1 MADSSFLLQAH
12 KFSPDNIGATLVCL
26 KCDEVFRKEFPLELE
41 GQAVEFKCPI
51 CGALGEA
58 DLPYKSA
65 DEREEI
71 KERLEEAE
79 EVEEDTET
87 IAEGPEEIEYAS

>member
-1 MADSSFLLQAH
+1 MRI
-12 KFSPDNIGATLVCL
+12 PENISEGN
-26 KCDEVFRKEFPLELE
+26 ESRFWNIFE